1 MLDVTEQLVA
11 ARAAGPW
18 PVDSVRA
25 LAGKDSALGDLR
37 IEFDEGDDW
46 LRILHTST
54 VVALVWTKGPLVV
67 TTLGNAEI
75 VDEIVLVTG
84 VRPEVVVVH
93 HMHSPVLRLDPARLR
108 EIWPDRGF
116 PIEAVDADGGMSAL
130 DLWYAS
136 A

>member
-1 MLDVTEQLVA
+1 VLDVTEQLVA
-11 ARAAGPW
+11 ARAHGAW
-18 PVDSVRA
+18 PIDSIRA
-25 LAGKDSALGDLR
+25 LAGHDTLGDLR
-37 IEFDEGDDW
+37 VEFDEGDDW
-46 LRILHTST
+46 LRILRTST
-54 VVALVWTKGPLVV
+54 VLALAWTQGPLVV

-84 VRPEVVVVH
+84 VRPEVVVVQ
-93 HMHSPVLRLDPARLR
+93 HMHSPVLRIDPNRLR

-116 PIEAVDADGGMSAL
+116 PIEAVDTDHGMSAL